1 MKFVVATL
9 SLLVLVFV
17 MGGSIVV
24 VAGVLTPRVFT
35 AAVN

>member
-1 MKFVVATL
+1 MQFVVATF

-17 MGGSIVV
+17 MNGSI
-24 VAGVLTPRVFT
+24 ALVF

>member
-1 MKFVVATL
+1 MQFVVATF

-17 MGGSIVV
+17 MSGSI
-24 VAGVLTPRVFT
+24 ALVF

>member
-1 MKFVVATL
+1 MQFVVATF

-17 MGGSIVV
+17 MGGSI
-24 VAGVLTPRVFT
+24 ALVF